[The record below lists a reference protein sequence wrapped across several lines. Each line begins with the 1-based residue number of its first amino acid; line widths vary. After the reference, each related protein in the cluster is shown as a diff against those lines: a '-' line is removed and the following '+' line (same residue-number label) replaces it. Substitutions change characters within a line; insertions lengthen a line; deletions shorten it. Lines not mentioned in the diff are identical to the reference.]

1 MWKSMD
7 VIGGLVSLAE
17 GFAFV
22 GALFG
27 AAAVIRRLK
36 TRQHARHIMALMNE
50 QLYGESSRPRK
61 VMNKCETCGEELQE
75 PDSFDRRLN
84 FYGRTWQCPTCSN
97 MFYGSMDSGSNAG
110 WTKGVPEIPA
120 WAVRM
125 K

>member
-36 TRQHARHIMALMNE
+36 TRRHMRHIMALMNE

-75 PDSFDRRLN
+75 PNSFDRRLN
-84 FYGRTWQCPTCSN
+84 FYERTWQCPTCSN
-97 MFYGSMDSGSNAG
+97 MFGNYIDDPH
-110 WTKGVPEIPA
+110 K
-120 WAVRM
+120 
-125 K
+125 

>member
-36 TRQHARHIMALMNE
+36 TRQHTRHIMALMNE
-50 QLYGESSRPRK
+50 QLSGESSRP
-61 VMNKCETCGEELQE
+61 L
-75 PDSFDRRLN
+75 SFLEDEYEDWIWIGRDCWREHLKQT
-84 FYGRTWQCPTCSN
+84 YLRTWRILHIDGRCN
-97 MFYGSMDSGSNAG
+97 D
-110 WTKGVPEIPA
+110 
-120 WAVRM
+120 
-125 K
+125 